1 MLIGAH
7 VPTMGDFRKM
17 AAYAAQVG
25 CECVQVFSCSPRSYA
40 VPPAP
45 EKTLRQLEAL
55 RAPGANP
62 ACPPM
67 LVHAGYLINLASDN
81 PEQLAKSRDS
91 FAGEIVRAH
100 AMGAQAL
107 NVHTGSSKE
116 LPRDEVAARIA
127 RTVAEARELAAQ
139 TAGPQVNEL
148 PVVFEDTAGAGD
160 TYGTTVG
167 ELAAILRELAALG
180 RPDAEAGIC
189 IDTCHAWAAGYD
201 LSSHGGWD
209 ELLGEI
215 DELCAPKAVGCVPP
229 AMGEPRGSE
238 AVGGPAS
245 VTAAAGGS
253 WPAGTADR
261 DVGGSGGGLARLRWI
276 HANDCKFE
284 RGSRKDRHEWI
295 GRGCIGF
302 DGFADMVRR
311 PELAH
316 VSVVVEMPGEMPEK
330 DEVNVRL
337 LQSLRNEG

>member
-17 AAYAAQVG
+17 AAYAAQVD

-40 VPPAP
+40 TPPVPD
-45 EKTLRQLEAL
+45 KTLRQLAGL
-55 RAPGANP
+55 RAPGADP

-81 PEQLAKSRDS
+81 PEQLEKSCVS

-100 AMGAQAL
+100 ALGADAL

-116 LPRDEVAARIA
+116 LPREQVAARIA
-127 RTVAEARELAAQ
+127 RTVVRARELATEQ
-139 TAGPQVNEL
+139 AGPQVNEL

-167 ELAAILRELAALG
+167 ELAAILHELAALG

-201 LSSHGGWD
+201 LSCPAGWD

-215 DELCAPKAVGCVPP
+215 DELCAP
-229 AMGEPRGSE
+229 
-238 AVGGPAS
+238 
-245 VTAAAGGS
+245 AG
-253 WPAGTADR
+253 A
-261 DVGGSGGGLARLRWI
+261 SGGGLVRLRWI

-295 GRGCIGF
+295 GRGHIGL
-302 DGFADMVRR
+302 DGFATMVCR
-311 PELAH
+311 PELAP
-316 VSVVVEMPGEMPEK
+316 VNVVTEMPGEMPEK
-330 DEVNVRL
+330 DAVNVGLLRRL
-337 LQSLRNEG
+337 RDEGSLPPKSPHRKV

>member
-7 VPTMGDFRKM
+7 VPTMGDYRKM

-45 EKTLRQLEAL
+45 EKVLRQLEAL
-55 RAPGANP
+55 RAPGADP

-100 AMGAQAL
+100 AMGAAAL

-116 LPRDEVAARIA
+116 LPREEVAGRIA
-127 RTVAEARELAAQ
+127 HAVVEARELAAEM
-139 TAGPQVNEL
+139 TGPQVNEL

-167 ELAAILRELAALG
+167 ELAAILRELAELG

-201 LSSHGGWD
+201 LSSHAGWD

-215 DELCAPKAVGCVPP
+215 DEFCGL
-229 AMGEPRGSE
+229 
-238 AVGGPAS
+238 
-245 VTAAAGGS
+245 AGG
-253 WPAGTADR
+253 T
-261 DVGGSGGGLARLRWI
+261 GGLARLRWI
-276 HANDCKFE
+276 HANDCKYE

-295 GRGCIGF
+295 GRGCIGL

-311 PELAH
+311 PELSH
-316 VSVVVEMPGEMPEK
+316 VNVVVEMPGEMPEK

-337 LQSLRNEG
+337 LQRLRDER

>member
-17 AAYAAQVG
+17 AAYAARVG
-25 CECVQVFSCSPRSYA
+25 CECVQIFSCSPRSYA

-45 EKTLRQLEAL
+45 EKTLRQLAAL
-55 RAPGANP
+55 REPGANP
-62 ACPPM
+62 SCPPM

-100 AMGAQAL
+100 AMGALAL

-116 LPRDEVAARIA
+116 LPREEVAARIA
-127 RTVAEARELAAQ
+127 CTVAEARELAAQ
-139 TAGPQVNEL
+139 MAGPQVNEL

-201 LSSHGGWD
+201 LSSHAGWD
-209 ELLGEI
+209 ELLGQI
-215 DELCAPKAVGCVPP
+215 DELCAPTEVGRVMP
-229 AMGEPRGSE
+229 AMGDADGN
-238 AVGGPAS
+238 ADG
-245 VTAAAGGS
+245 AGV
-253 WPAGTADR
+253 AGCD
-261 DVGGSGGGLARLRWI
+261 GGLARLRWI

-295 GRGCIGF
+295 GRGCIGL

-311 PELAH
+311 PEFAH
-316 VSVVVEMPGEMPEK
+316 VNVVVEMPGEMPEK
-330 DEVNVRL
+330 DDVNVRL
-337 LQSLRNEG
+337 LQSLRDGREESPR

>member
-1 MLIGAH
+1 MKIGAH
-7 VPTMGDFRKM
+7 VPTMGDLRKM

-25 CECVQVFSCSPRSYA
+25 CECVQIFSCSPRSYA

-45 EKTLRQLEAL
+45 DKVLRQLEAL

-62 ACPPM
+62 TCPPI

-127 RTVAEARELAAQ
+127 RTVAEARGLAAEM
-139 TAGPQVNEL
+139 AGPQVNVL

-201 LSSHGGWD
+201 LSSHAGWD

-215 DELCAPKAVGCVPP
+215 DELCAPTAVGHVAP
-229 AMGEPRGSE
+229 AMG
-238 AVGGPAS
+238 
-245 VTAAAGGS
+245 
-253 WPAGTADR
+253 
-261 DVGGSGGGLARLRWI
+261 DVGEANEADAGARGGGLARLRWI

-295 GRGCIGF
+295 GRGCIGL

-311 PELAH
+311 LELTH
-316 VSVVVEMPGEMPEK
+316 VNVVTEMPGEMPEK
-330 DEVNVRL
+330 DEINVGLLRRL
-337 LQSLRNEG
+337 RDEA